1 MLLATP
7 SLAFDPRHFSARSAS
22 ARLEDAASFIAPPRR
37 TVNEGAESSME
48 TNHSTRVYDSILD
61 ALPNEDNPSPLVRLQ
76 RLSPSATFPLW
87 AKLEWLNPFGSV
99 KDRAAAELI
108 RDLESQGKLGSDHP
122 SRGIVEPTSG
132 NTGLSLAAIAAVK
145 EYSMRAIVPQKVPE
159 EKKALLRLAGAQVD
173 VVTDAL
179 CPLPGTEDGSIGLAR
194 SYSRAQ
200 PDRYVMPNQ
209 YENPANVR
217 AHERTTGPEIW
228 KQTGGKVTHVFT
240 SLGTAGTVTGLAKFL
255 KAQNPYIKIITVQP
269 TEGHDVP
276 GLRNLSQIGVSKLYD
291 PALIDEILEI
301 PYELAYQRAAELFR
315 REGLRA
321 GPSSGLIFEGA
332 RRVAERERLGLGVMI
347 FCDDVFKYMSTMIKH
362 LPELA
367 GDAGGAS

>member
-1 MLLATP
+1 MTTHH
-7 SLAFDPRHFSARSAS
+7 RNNY
-22 ARLEDAASFIAPPRR
+22 
-37 TVNEGAESSME
+37 T
-48 TNHSTRVYDSILD
+48 TRVYDSILD
-61 ALPNEDNPSPLVRLQ
+61 ALPNQDNPSPLVRLQ
-76 RLSPSATFPLW
+76 RLSPSATFSLW

-108 RDLESQGKLGSDHP
+108 ADLESQGKLGPDHP
-122 SRGIVEPTSG
+122 NRGIVEPTSG

-145 EYSMRAIVPQKVPE
+145 GYPMRAIVPQKVPD
-159 EKKALLRLAGAQVD
+159 EKKALLRLAGAEVD

-179 CPLPGTEDGSIGLAR
+179 CPVPGTEDGSIGLAR
-194 SYSRAQ
+194 SYARAQ

-228 KQTGGKVTHVFT
+228 KQTDGKVTHVFT
-240 SLGTAGTVTGLAKFL
+240 SLGTAGTVTGLARYL
-255 KAQNPYIKIITVQP
+255 KARNPAIKIITVQP

-276 GLRNLSQIGVSKLYD
+276 GLHNLSQIGVSKLYD

-332 RRVAERERLGLGVMI
+332 RRVAEREQVGFGVMI
-347 FCDDVFKYMSTMIKH
+347 FCDDVFKYMSTMVKH

-367 GDAGGAS
+367 QAQDGGAS